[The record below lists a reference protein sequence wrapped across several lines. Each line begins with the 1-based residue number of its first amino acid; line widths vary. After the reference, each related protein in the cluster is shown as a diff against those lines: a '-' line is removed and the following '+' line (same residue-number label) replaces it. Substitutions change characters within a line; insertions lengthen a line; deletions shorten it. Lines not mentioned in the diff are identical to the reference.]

1 MNAPS
6 PAEQYRKQQE
16 AKESDDRRQAEYDR
30 LKGFDFL
37 RALYEMAFPGV
48 KK

>member
-1 MNAPS
+1 MS
-6 PAEQYRKQQE
+6 QYQANQFQKQQD
-16 AKESDDRRQAEYDR
+16 AKEREERQQAEYER

-37 RALYEMAFPGV
+37 RALYEMACPGV

>member
-1 MNAPS
+1 MSQKQAS
-6 PAEQYRKQQE
+6 QYQRQQN
-16 AKESDDRRQAEYDR
+16 AKEREEKQQAEYER

-37 RALYEMAFPGV
+37 RALYEMACPGV

>member
-1 MNAPS
+1 MS
-6 PAEQYRKQQE
+6 QQQAEQYQKQQE
-16 AKESDDRRQAEYDR
+16 AKDREEKQQAEYDR

-37 RALYEMAFPGV
+37 RALYEMACPGV